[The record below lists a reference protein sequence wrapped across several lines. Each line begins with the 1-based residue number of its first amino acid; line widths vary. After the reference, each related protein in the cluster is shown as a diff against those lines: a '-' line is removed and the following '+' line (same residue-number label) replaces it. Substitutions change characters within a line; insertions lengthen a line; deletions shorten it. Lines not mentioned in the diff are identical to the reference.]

1 MGLTS
6 KCVIINMQSRDSK
19 FFWNAI
25 LSNDILYNS
34 ILLLHTAEITRIT
47 NKLQIS
53 NKFDF
58 IYNSILV
65 YDDKIAFQK
74 NWLSLL
80 CILMITHFEVSSMQ
94 YIKIIRQKQLTILT
108 YLHKT
113 KLIPLHN
120 NFVWYFSSQTLF
132 KYSSLQYLILSVR
145 DEGHSRNALCARIW
159 YLRFII

>member
-1 MGLTS
+1 M
-6 KCVIINMQSRDSK
+6 CIR
-19 FFWNAI
+19 
-25 LSNDILYNS
+25 NDILYNS
-34 ILLLHTAEITRIT
+34 ILLLHTAEIPRIT

-80 CILMITHFEVSSMQ
+80 CILMITHFEVSPMQ

-120 NFVWYFSSQTLF
+120 NKDGGWRMRMSTVRMSSYEWQF
-132 KYSSLQYLILSVR
+132 
-145 DEGHSRNALCARIW
+145 W
-159 YLRFII
+159 II